1 MKTMYNRLI
10 GVAQNIFF
18 VVSNSLCKHCH
29 FKLEEQV
36 PFTEKSYL
44 ELQELLSLSY
54 FFFSNHRLKYFL
66 VDYIFANPSSPHDT
80 TCLFFSS
87 KVRLGLK
94 NYDTLQ
100 KCYKI
105 TRWFCLC
112 FVKSRLRKH
121 CQGNDL
127 CFGCYVFSS
136 ILPRF

>member
-1 MKTMYNRLI
+1 MELHKTFSLSSPIRC
-10 GVAQNIFF
+10 ANI
-18 VVSNSLCKHCH
+18 VI
-29 FKLEEQV
+29 
-36 PFTEKSYL
+36 
-44 ELQELLSLSY
+44 LSLKNRCLLLKSLIWSCRS
-54 FFFSNHRLKYFL
+54 FFLSLIFFSNHRLKYFL

>member
-1 MKTMYNRLI
+1 MELHKTFSLSSPVRCANIVILSLKNRCLLLKSLI
-10 GVAQNIFF
+10 WSCRSFF
-18 VVSNSLCKHCH
+18 
-29 FKLEEQV
+29 
-36 PFTEKSYL
+36 
-44 ELQELLSLSY
+44 LSY
-54 FFFSNHRLKYFL
+54 FFSNHKLKYFL

-80 TCLFFSS
+80 TCLFVFPS

-94 NYDTLQ
+94 NYETLQ